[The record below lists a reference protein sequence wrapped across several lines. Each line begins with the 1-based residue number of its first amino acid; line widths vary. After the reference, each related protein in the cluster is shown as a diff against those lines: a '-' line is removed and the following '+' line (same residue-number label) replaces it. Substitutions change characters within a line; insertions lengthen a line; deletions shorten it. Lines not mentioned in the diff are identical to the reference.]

1 MEIAAQLRFLL
12 EGLTG
17 VRDAMLCTRAGSPIE
32 SLGMAM
38 NVAEA
43 AVLTASIANEL
54 SRVGE
59 MLALGTFEKAVV
71 RTPQATQVL
80 AQKEDAIASVSID
93 ARRPSNDLE
102 KRLSADWPA
111 PKMLA
116 EKADN
121 PVTSLRPAARA
132 PEPPPV
138 PREPVFA
145 GQLELFCLSDL
156 LEFLRSGQR
165 TGKLRL
171 ESAGTVGTV
180 RMRRGR
186 ITSASS
192 PNVGTLGDYL
202 VRHAVIN
209 GEQLRALLQEQHQG
223 ASGKSLGRLSI
234 DRRLATAAD
243 VRRALVA
250 QVQDAVRELKDWV
263 TGSFAFE
270 PEPAPEPSLSDIEL
284 ELDPQAVLLTIYAE
298 DDEARRD
305 FGG

>member
-1 MEIAAQLRFLL
+1 MEIAAQLKGLL

-17 VRDAMLCTRAGSPIE
+17 VRDAILCSHDGNPLQ
-32 SLGMAM
+32 SLGMAI

-43 AVLTASIANEL
+43 AVITASIANEL

-59 MLALGTFEKAVV
+59 LLALGKFDKAVV
-71 RTPQATQVL
+71 RGPQGSQVVARKGELVAAVSLEPKRVTTEVETVL
-80 AQKEDAIASVSID
+80 AA
-93 ARRPSNDLE
+93 ND
-102 KRLSADWPA
+102 WTA
-111 PKMLA
+111 PGGLT
-116 EKADN
+116 EKADK
-121 PVTSLRPAARA
+121 PVTTLRPTTRPA
-132 PEPPPV
+132 EPA
-138 PREPVFA
+138 PREPVFS
-145 GQLELFCLSDL
+145 GQLELFCLPDL
-156 LEFLRSGQR
+156 LEFLRAGCR
-165 TGKLRL
+165 TGKLHL
-171 ESAGTVGTV
+171 ESTGGAGVV

-186 ITSASS
+186 ITGASS

-202 VRHAVIN
+202 VRHGVIN
-209 GEQLRALLQEQHQG
+209 GEQLRGLLNEQRQDPQR
-223 ASGKSLGRLSI
+223 KTLGRLSI

-263 TGSFAFE
+263 TGQFAFE

-305 FGG
+305 AHG